1 MTEQPRVLD
10 TRRPRVSSA
19 NEFVRAYQLQV
30 RVTDVA
36 VIVASIVVGLML
48 GWGYGGDFLR
58 DDRPR
63 QLFSILL
70 LVLWPLMLLQAQSTK
85 DTVIA
90 NGLGEYRRVILA
102 TAWTALIAMSL
113 AYLTNTTYGRTFLLG
128 VLALGLVG
136 LIVERNLMRRWLH
149 RRMREGHPLHRVF
162 LVAADS
168 RLAELRAE
176 LAGSQGRYVTVG
188 TWATGQGVPAD
199 EVVDAAIDAGADT
212 ILYAPGGDGN
222 PQRTRE
228 LGWAMEDTDLSLMVS
243 ASLVEVAGPRLS
255 VEPVES
261 LSFVR
266 VDMPKFSGAAVV
278 LKAVT
283 DVVGSTILLILLG
296 LPMLVIAAL
305 IRRGSPG
312 PAIFK
317 QERVGLDGRTFMC
330 WKFRTM
336 YVAADARRDE
346 LRAAHGDEGATFK
359 MADDPRVTRIGKFL
373 RRFSLDEL
381 PQLVNVWRG
390 DMSLVGPRP
399 HPMDDVARYDD
410 LAVRRLRARPGMT
423 GLWQVRGRSDLPWE
437 ESVRLDLYYV
447 ENWSLSMDFV
457 IMASTVSAVVSGR
470 GAY

>member
-1 MTEQPRVLD
+1 MTQRLSTRQPRTS
-10 TRRPRVSSA
+10 TR
-19 NEFVRAYQLQV
+19 NEFLRDYQLRVRAL
-30 RVTDVA
+30 DVA
-36 VIVASIVVGLML
+36 VILMAIVAGLLL
-48 GWGYGGDFLR
+48 GWGYGGEFFS

-63 QLFSILL
+63 QLFSVALL
-70 LVLWPLMLLQAQSTK
+70 TIWPIALWQAQSTK
-85 DTVIA
+85 ATLIA
-90 NGLGEYRRVILA
+90 NGLSEYRRVILA
-102 TAWTALIAMSL
+102 TVWTGLIVMSL
-113 AYLTNTTYGRTFLLG
+113 AYLTNTTYGRWFLFG
-128 VLALGLVG
+128 VLMAGLALL
-136 LIVERNLMRRWLH
+136 LVERNLMRRWLH
-149 RRMREGHPLHRVF
+149 RRMAEGQPLHRVF
-162 LVAADS
+162 LIAPPS
-168 RLAELRAE
+168 RLTKLQDE
-176 LAGSQGRYVTVG
+176 LAGSEGRFVTVG
-188 TWATGQGVPAD
+188 VLALKEGWSPREA
-199 EVVDAAIDAGADT
+199 VDSALTSMADT
-212 ILYAPGGDGN
+212 ILFAPGGDID
-222 PQRTRE
+222 PQQTRE

-261 LSFVR
+261 MSFVR
-266 VDMPKFSGAAVV
+266 VDMPKFSGTAVV

-283 DVVGSTILLILLG
+283 DVIGSSILLILLG
-296 LPMLVIAAL
+296 LPMLIFALL

-312 PAIFK
+312 PALFK
-317 QERVGLDGRTFMC
+317 QERVGLDGRTFLC

-336 YVAADARRDE
+336 YVDADARRDE
-346 LRAAHGDEGATFK
+346 LRASHGDDGATFK
-359 MADDPRVTRIGKFL
+359 MADDPRVTGIGRFL

-423 GLWQVRGRSDLPWE
+423 GLWQVRGRSDLSWE

-457 IMASTVSAVVSGR
+457 IMASTITAVVGGR